1 MINTHDDLQDR
12 MAIDSKKTIREI
24 INNINFQ
31 HNKLKKEGALIGL
44 SGGIDSAVVT
54 DLSAKA
60 LGNKKIKVLLLPD
73 SESNRIHLRDAR
85 DFARQLKIK
94 WEIID
99 ITPLLK
105 NFNIKKYGFFSSF
118 PLLNKL
124 KGFLYKKA
132 HNYYQKTSGETPFV
146 SQLKGLEEKPYH
158 DYIRK
163 GQAILNLKHRLRM
176 LLLYYYAEQENKMV
190 IGCTNKTEKQIGL
203 FVKYGCD
210 HLADLMPIIG
220 LYKTQIYQL
229 ASHLEIPTRIIQK
242 QPSPDLL
249 PGLDDETMLG
259 ISYEEIDLVLMARE
273 NNLSPEK
280 ISKITGIKID
290 TVNSIIVLTNA
301 AKSINVN

>member
-12 MAIDSKKTIREI
+12 MTINTEKIIREI
-24 INNINFQ
+24 INNITFQ

-44 SGGIDSAVVT
+44 SGGIDSAEVT
-54 DLSAKA
+54 ALCVKA
-60 LGNKKIKVLLLPD
+60 LGNEKVKVLLLPD
-73 SESNRIHLRDAR
+73 SESDRIHLRDAR

-99 ITPLLK
+99 ITPLLRD
-105 NFNIKKYGFFSSF
+105 FNIKKYGFFSSF
-118 PLLNKL
+118 SLLNKL
-124 KGFLYKKA
+124 KSVLYKKA
-132 HNYYQKTSGETPFV
+132 HNYYQERSGETPFI
-146 SQLKGLEEKPYH
+146 SQLKGLEGKPYH
-158 DYIRK
+158 SYIRK

-176 LLLYYYAEQENKMV
+176 VLLYYYAEQENKMV

-203 FVKYGCD
+203 YVKYGCD
-210 HLADLMPIIG
+210 HLADLIPIIE

-229 ASHLEIPTRIIQK
+229 ASHLEIPVRIIQK

-249 PGLDDETMLG
+249 PGLDDKTMLG

>member
-12 MAIDSKKTIREI
+12 MTINTEKIIREI
-24 INNINFQ
+24 INNITFQ

-44 SGGIDSAVVT
+44 SGGIDSAEVT
-54 DLSAKA
+54 ALCVKA
-60 LGNKKIKVLLLPD
+60 LGNEKVKVLLLPD
-73 SESNRIHLRDAR
+73 SESDRIHLRDAR

-99 ITPLLK
+99 ITPLLRD
-105 NFNIKKYGFFSSF
+105 FNIKKYGFFSSF
-118 PLLNKL
+118 SLLNKL
-124 KGFLYKKA
+124 KSVLYKKA
-132 HNYYQKTSGETPFV
+132 HNYYQERSGETPFI
-146 SQLKGLEEKPYH
+146 SQLKGLEGKPYH
-158 DYIRK
+158 SYIRK

-176 LLLYYYAEQENKMV
+176 VLLYYYAEQENKMV

-203 FVKYGCD
+203 YVKYGCD
-210 HLADLMPIIG
+210 HLADLIPIIE

-229 ASHLEIPTRIIQK
+229 ASHLEIPVRIIQK

-249 PGLDDETMLG
+249 PGLDDKTMLG
-259 ISYEEIDLVLMARE
+259 ISYEEIDLVLMARK